1 MSQRRGILATYCLSF
16 PIIMFLLVWIFA
28 IFLASPPAKWEITHI
43 QYSYIANERIGFTR
57 GTSVVLHS
65 SDGQKF
71 VIPTRQIS
79 QTEAEAVLLRGK
91 TYTIVHSKRL
101 GVRHIEAL
109 YTDSETIVALSES
122 VEQWDKEQNELFLA
136 VGITVALEIITVIL
150 LDRLACKKMYA
161 RIRKLKQDI
170 VQREEKIRK
179 RQEGCR

>member
-1 MSQRRGILATYCLSF
+1 MAIYCLSF
-16 PIIMFLLVWIFA
+16 PIIMFLLVWLFA
-28 IFLASPPAKWEITHI
+28 IFLTLPPAKWETAHI

-79 QTEAEAVLLRGK
+79 QTEAEAVLLRGE
-91 TYTIVHSKRL
+91 TYTIVYSKRL
-101 GVRHIEAL
+101 GVQHIEAL
-109 YTDSETIVALSES
+109 YTDSETVVALSES
-122 VEQWDKEQNELFLA
+122 VEQFDQEQNGLFFA
-136 VGITVALEIITVIL
+136 VGITVVLEIIAVIL
-150 LDRLACKKMYA
+150 LDRLACKKMYT

-179 RQEGCR
+179 KQEECQ